1 MRETQAIIGEQ
12 LRDVGWE
19 ADARVPSI
27 SWAVKGHKFAIA
39 EWPTASGPADRRGE

>member
-1 MRETQAIIGEQ
+1 MHR
-12 LRDVGWE
+12 
-19 ADARVPSI
+19 SI